1 MLADSDAYPTIGVD
15 WAGPRGVYW
24 TADGQQVQHDNTLI
38 DLLGRLPQPTRIVLE
53 PAFESFEPNKRE
65 EFIAQARAAGHRLER
80 VSDRMTPRTRRA
92 LGFPQKGASGS
103 GRAAVQADDEY
114 DARTIWHLAHT
125 KHCSPVHAASELD
138 PAWNDRFDRLHRAA
152 VVTRFTGGKPAV
164 LAEIERVIGPA
175 SDLPDWVRPYL
186 VDKPGKR
193 YRAFVA
199 TAWLA
204 AREANSRNEFER
216 FMGLYQNGRA
226 SMLRSEA
233 HHWGWRAIHKTNPDA
248 TLSEFRKA
256 LRYFYARAVDTPQRA
271 ENIPA

>member
-1 MLADSDAYPTIGVD
+1 MSETIAVD

-24 TADGQQVQHDNTLI
+24 TADGQQVRHSSTLMTLLI
-38 DLLGRLPQPTRIVLE
+38 DLAAGGHRAARIVLE
-53 PAFESFEPNKRE
+53 PAFESYEPVKRE
-65 EFIAQARAAGHRLER
+65 QFIRSARSAGHVLQRI
-80 VSDRMTPRTRRA
+80 SDRMTPRMRDA
-92 LGFPQKGASGS
+92 CGFPKKGASGS

-114 DARTIWHLAHT
+114 DARAIWQLAQT
-125 KHCSPVHAASELD
+125 RHCSPVHAADEID
-138 PAWNDRFDRLHRAA
+138 PTWNDRFDRLHRAA

-186 VDKPGKR
+186 ADKPGKR

-226 SMLRSEA
+226 SMLRSEV
-233 HHWGWRAIHKTNPDA
+233 HHWGWRAIRRSNPDA
-248 TLSEFRKA
+248 TLTEFRKA
-256 LRYFYARAVDTPQRA
+256 LRFFYARAKRIPQRA
-271 ENIPA
+271 DPIPA